1 MYDKETTE
9 WFRSHIVQ
17 QTTLCRCEKCG
28 LYYKS
33 SLGHRCR
40 KWGNR
45 KEYVKPVT
53 KKMKCISCGA
63 DVIADV
69 SKYNGHIRYS
79 CAKCGAS
86 VMS

>member
-33 SLGHRCR
+33 SLGH
-40 KWGNR
+40 
-45 KEYVKPVT
+45 
-53 KKMKCISCGA
+53 
-63 DVIADV
+63 
-69 SKYNGHIRYS
+69 IRYR
-79 CAKCGAS
+79 CAKCGAN